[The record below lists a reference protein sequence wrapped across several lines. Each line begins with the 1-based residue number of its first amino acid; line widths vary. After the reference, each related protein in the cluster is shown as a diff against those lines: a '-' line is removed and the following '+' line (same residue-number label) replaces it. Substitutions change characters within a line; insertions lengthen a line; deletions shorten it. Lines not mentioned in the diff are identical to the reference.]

1 MNLSFKTK
9 YSFGV
14 GALGKD
20 LVYAIVSSYLMIY
33 LTDLVGISPLFV
45 GNLFLVARV
54 WDAFNDPMM
63 GMIVDN
69 TRSKYGK
76 FRPWILLGTLV
87 NAVVYFGQKD
97 AQQLAVIKRMVKD
110 LNVDMFLLPCKIPI
124 TLFLCLFLPLFV
136 L

>member
-1 MNLSFKTK
+1 MKLKMKGMGNMNLSFKTK

-54 WDAFNDPMM
+54 WDAFNGD
-63 GMIVDN
+63 G
-69 TRSKYGK
+69 S
-76 FRPWILLGTLV
+76 
-87 NAVVYFGQKD
+87 
-97 AQQLAVIKRMVKD
+97 
-110 LNVDMFLLPCKIPI
+110 
-124 TLFLCLFLPLFV
+124 
-136 L
+136 

>member
-76 FRPWILLGTLV
+76 FRV
-87 NAVVYFGQKD
+87 
-97 AQQLAVIKRMVKD
+97 
-110 LNVDMFLLPCKIPI
+110 
-124 TLFLCLFLPLFV
+124 LCFV
-136 L
+136 LW

>member
-63 GMIVDN
+63 GMI
-69 TRSKYGK
+69 
-76 FRPWILLGTLV
+76 IQEV
-87 NAVVYFGQKD
+87 N
-97 AQQLAVIKRMVKD
+97 MVNLD
-110 LNVDMFLLPCKIPI
+110 HGFYLEHWLMQ
-124 TLFLCLFLPLFV
+124 
-136 L
+136 